1 MSIVTAIFIYL
12 FDFQLGLP
20 VYQLL
25 LSSYLNAFL
34 KLHLYQYISEVL
46 KNCHP
51 YLVALLWTLK
61 CESYSC
67 ATLNSNA
74 KFKQIL
80 GQSHVDIWNMASKV
94 NGHNGDCWWPVNVQ
108 NGSSAAA
115 AAAPGRQASWPQSSS
130 AVTMTARVFYNS
142 GEQEARLGTARSQS
156 RTTLQPVAWHEAT
169 AAEHRVKMVM
179 RAQCT
184 QLHMITKQQEEER
197 EWTGGA
203 ACTLLLLQAFCC
215 RTLQL
220 ELKAVTVTHCLGSL
234 CTSLPHIHTYA
245 QQMCKQASLSLPA
258 GWHGHRW

>member
-1 MSIVTAIFIYL
+1 M
-12 FDFQLGLP
+12 
-20 VYQLL
+20 
-25 LSSYLNAFL
+25 
-34 KLHLYQYISEVL
+34 
-46 KNCHP
+46 
-51 YLVALLWTLK
+51 
-61 CESYSC
+61 
-67 ATLNSNA
+67 LNSNA

-142 GEQEARLGTARSQS
+142 GEQEARLGTARLQS

-169 AAEHRVKMVM
+169 AAEHRVKMAM
-179 RAQCT
+179 WAQCT

-197 EWTGGA
+197 ERTGGA

-234 CTSLPHIHTYA
+234 CTSLPHIQYIHTHNKCA
-245 QQMCKQASLSLPA
+245 SRLHSVCQQDGMDTGLTTSTWIGITRQRWLKKKRLKKISAVKTPQIRNITAKQNTMLTLSSGFTSYLS
-258 GWHGHRW
+258 GC